1 MSQEHVFIV
10 GCARSGTSLLRLILS
25 QSERICIAP
34 ETHYIRRFTSIGRR
48 RSKGSGNLADVQNLE
63 RMIDS
68 MYSGRQAAE
77 STYWRWLQRTV
88 DRQSFLERVRALNG
102 TEQALFGLLMQ
113 LYAEKKKGGTAD
125 GLVLGEKTP
134 SHFNHIPTLLE
145 WFPRA
150 KVIHTFRDPR
160 AILVSEL
167 KKMRKKGQEGP
178 KRVFRS
184 MPGWMLEPL
193 ELPFE
198 LVHTTHSWLNA
209 ARWHAYCEE
218 CYPENYAMVR
228 FEDLVTEPEQQIR
241 RLCNFLNVA
250 FEPAMVGEVQVIG
263 SGYQTQHRGA
273 AGFDQGALYRWKANL
288 HPAVGLW
295 FAIIGGE
302 QLKKFGYA

>member
-48 RSKGSGNLADVQNLE
+48 GSKGSGNLADEQNLE

-68 MYSGRQAAE
+68 MYSGRQAAQ
-77 STYWRWLQRTV
+77 SSYWRWLQRSV
-88 DRQSFLERVRALNG
+88 DRQSFRERVRALDG
-102 TEQALFGLLMQ
+102 TEQAIFELLMQ
-113 LYAEKKKGGTAD
+113 VYAEKTKGGTAGD
-125 GLVLGEKTP
+125 LLLGEKTP

-145 WFPRA
+145 WFPGARI
-150 KVIHTFRDPR
+150 IHTFRDPR
-160 AILVSEL
+160 AILISEL
-167 KKMRKKGQEGP
+167 KKMQKKGREGP
-178 KRVFRS
+178 KRMLRS
-184 MPGWMLEPL
+184 VPDWMLEPL

-209 ARWHAYCEE
+209 AHWHTYCAER
-218 CYPENYAMVR
+218 YPENYTLVR

-241 RLCNFLNVA
+241 RLCRFLNTP
-250 FEPAMVGEVQVIG
+250 FEPAMVREVRVIG
-263 SGYQTQHRGA
+263 SSYQEQHRGA
-273 AGFDQGALYRWKANL
+273 TGFDRGALYRWKASL

-295 FAIIGGE
+295 FTIVGGE